1 MSKLINVFDTET
13 TGLPDWKSP
22 SESEHQP
29 HIVELAAILHNEQGA
44 VLDSY
49 KAIVR
54 PDGWTISEEISR
66 IHGITHEMAMDVG
79 ISEAEALEGFLAIHA
94 RASIRVAHNAT
105 FDDRIIRI
113 AMARYH
119 SKALADS
126 FKETTEKFCTC
137 SKSRVPVGLGKLPT
151 LAEAYK
157 HFTGEDFE
165 DAHRAMPDAQACARI
180 YFALQGVTM
189 PGVQPGVQ
197 PAAVAEA

>member
-1 MSKLINVFDTET
+1 MSKLINAFDTET

-29 HIVELAAILHNEQGA
+29 HLIEIAAILHNEQGA

-119 SKALADS
+119 SKDLADS
-126 FKETTEKFCTC
+126 FKTTTQKFCTC
-137 SKSRVPVGLGKLPT
+137 YETRGKVGLASNKLPT
-151 LAEAYK
+151 LGEAYR
-157 HFTGEDFE
+157 FYTGEELDE
-165 DAHRAMPDAQACARI
+165 AHRAMPDAQACARI

-189 PGVQPGVQ
+189 PGVQPA
-197 PAAVAEA
+197 AAVAEA